1 MLVAWPRLDLFVIT
15 DPALARGRTHIEMA
29 RAALEGGADAV
40 QLRDK
45 STSAYN
51 LCLWAKE
58 IQPLARKYGAL
69 FVVNDRVDVA
79 MISGAEGAHIGPADL
94 PVREARKLLP
104 RPAILGVSAGD
115 KAAAR
120 KAERAGADYLGVG
133 PVFPTTTKP
142 DGRPALGLDGLAA
155 IIKAVSIPVVAI
167 GGINHEN
174 VSGVIAAG
182 AAGAAVISAVAAADD
197 MAAAARAL
205 KRRIVEARRG
215 AGGASGA

>member
-1 MLVAWPRLDLFVIT
+1 
-15 DPALARGRTHIEMA
+15 MA

-45 STSAYN
+45 SASAYN

-58 IQPLARKYGAL
+58 IQPLARKFGAL

-115 KAAAR
+115 QVAAR

-182 AAGAAVISAVAAADD
+182 AAGAAVISSVATADD

-205 KRRIVEARRG
+205 KRRIVDARRSARDAQG
-215 AGGASGA
+215 A

>member
-1 MLVAWPRLDLFVIT
+1 MLVGWPRLDLFVIT

-45 STSAYN
+45 SASAYN

-58 IQPLARKYGAL
+58 IQPLARKFGAL

-115 KAAAR
+115 QVAAR

-182 AAGAAVISAVAAADD
+182 AAGAAVISSVATADD

-205 KRRIVEARRG
+205 KRRIVDARRSARDAQG
-215 AGGASGA
+215 A